1 MRDVLAAVRDPAL
14 RRPLTELGF
23 IAGVTIDGGWV
34 HVRLRLPSYAAVESA
49 SAVAADTRAAVAA
62 LAWVRAVTVCV
73 VEPTTPGERDAADHA
88 CGPVPPLDGA
98 GDPGH

>member
-1 MRDVLAAVRDPAL
+1 VTGKWRPDPHVAGQQVRDLLAAVRDPAL

-62 LAWVRAVTVCV
+62 LAWVQAVTV
-73 VEPTTPGERDAADHA
+73 GGAHHA
-88 CGPVPPLDGA
+88 RRARCRR
-98 GDPGH
+98 